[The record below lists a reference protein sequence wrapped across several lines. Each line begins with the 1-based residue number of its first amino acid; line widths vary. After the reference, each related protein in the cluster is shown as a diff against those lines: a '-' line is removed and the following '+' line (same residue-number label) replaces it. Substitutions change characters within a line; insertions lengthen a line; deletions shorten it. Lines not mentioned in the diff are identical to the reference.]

1 MAIKQ
6 QIQDDL
12 KTAMLSGDSFAKD
25 VLRGLKSVI
34 LNEEVAQG
42 KRESGLDDTV
52 IETLFAREVKK
63 RNESAVLYDQG
74 GNTAAAQKERA
85 EAEMIKQYLPEQ
97 LSEAEVREIITAI
110 VAEMGVS
117 GPQAMGPVIGKAKSH
132 IGNRAEGAVVAGIVK
147 EIVNS

>member
-74 GNTAAAQKERA
+74 GNTTAAQKERA

-117 GPQAMGPVIGKAKSH
+117 GPQAMGPVIGKAKSR